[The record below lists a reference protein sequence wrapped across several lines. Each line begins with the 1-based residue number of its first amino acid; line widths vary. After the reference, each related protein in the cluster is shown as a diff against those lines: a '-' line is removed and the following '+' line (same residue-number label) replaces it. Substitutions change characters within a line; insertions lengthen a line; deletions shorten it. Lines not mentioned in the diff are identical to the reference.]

1 MAGSISGESPWRRY
15 RRVVSVPAPA
25 AGADWSLVVPAGSVY
40 ELVSVYAS
48 LSTSATVANRGA
60 RLQLTAGGVVYLDLA
75 PQAVQAASLTTRYA
89 WAQGMASYS
98 ADNGV
103 VTGLPKLYL
112 EPGWSIGTQTDL
124 IDGADQWS
132 AVSLLVLETVVRG
145 GPLELAQA
153 PDMFV
158 EVVAA
163 PGS

>member
-1 MAGSISGESPWRRY
+1 MGRQISGESPWRRY
-15 RRVVSVPAPA
+15 RRVVTIPAPA

-40 ELVSVYAS
+40 SLISAYAELT
-48 LSTSATVANRGA
+48 TSATAANRGV
-60 RLQLTAGGVVYLDLA
+60 RLQLGTGDLTYLDLA

-89 WAQGMASYS
+89 WVQGMASYS
-98 ADNGV
+98 ADNGQV
-103 VTGLPKLYL
+103 LGLPRLDL